1 MSLNPLPS
9 ELGLGGGAGLHDH
22 EVRQLR
28 DAILELQSQTV
39 SVVTGGAANAN
50 LTLTG
55 VAVGD
60 TLGSVIE
67 YEAGVPVD
75 RTSVSVVTA
84 ANTIQVN
91 NITTGNVLVV
101 TWYAKP

>member
-39 SVVTGGAANAN
+39 SVVTGGAANTN

-55 VAVGD
+55 IAVGD
-60 TLGSVIE
+60 SLASVIE

-75 RTSVSVVTA
+75 RTSVATINS
-84 ANTIQVN
+84 ANTIRVN
-91 NITTGNVLVV
+91 DTTTGNMLVV